1 MALLPPVSR
10 VSHPSRSGLPSCP
23 TSTLSQPRPR
33 WHDSRRPSIATFVN
47 QRQRLAVRGR
57 LPQRGCGSAPR
68 PVRGATPDQPEIGGP
83 ARQTRS
89 ACPAGAVRGDDPHR
103 CEDTPPHVV
112 DAQGIPG
119 AVHGARRG
127 VGPRPGRCV
136 GVAATPLH
144 HAKQWGE
151 SRSVDSSAGTRDP
164 VLKRISMRHDC
175 TQSRGAQPTQIARVG
190 GGNLRCAA
198 LLDPWTPPRRP
209 RVARQHA
216 HPRFRQCQI
225 RCCWVWWIP
234 AAAARQTM
242 RGARPRG
249 GGSSDSSHDVAS
261 AGGRLEAPRCR
272 GIPSPPPRS
281 RGDWGGPPSDPPGGG
296 LGRGVGGVDPPL
308 SPRGDGCGRGE
319 RRTADAARG
328 GGAGAGDAPRRS
340 F

>member
-1 MALLPPVSR
+1 M
-10 VSHPSRSGLPSCP
+10 
-23 TSTLSQPRPR
+23 
-33 WHDSRRPSIATFVN
+33 
-47 QRQRLAVRGR
+47 
-57 LPQRGCGSAPR
+57 
-68 PVRGATPDQPEIGGP
+68 
-83 ARQTRS
+83 
-89 ACPAGAVRGDDPHR
+89 
-103 CEDTPPHVV
+103 
-112 DAQGIPG
+112 
-119 AVHGARRG
+119 
-127 VGPRPGRCV
+127 

-234 AAAARQTM
+234 ARAPPLLRDRRCAAPARVAAAAATAATTLRARAVASRH
-242 RGARPRG
+242 RGA
-249 GGSSDSSHDVAS
+249 GGS
-261 AGGRLEAPRCR
+261 
-272 GIPSPPPRS
+272 PPL
-281 RGDWGGPPSDPPGGG
+281 PPAVGVTGGGG